1 MKYTE
6 YIMTRR
12 EKSFITGC
20 VLVSSVLF
28 VDFTMAGIRC
38 GTKVV
43 NKGDSSQYVEK
54 ICGSPELKQ
63 QRSVIVTRGLE
74 GNTLISNGRNYRSNK
89 NLQQYL
95 EYSEQVIIDEWE
107 YNFGPN
113 RLKQK
118 VTFENGRIISI
129 ESAGYGY

>member
-1 MKYTE
+1 
-6 YIMTRR
+6 MTKC

-28 VDFTMAGIRC
+28 TNFAMAGIRC
-38 GTKVV
+38 GTQVV
-43 NKGDSSQYVEK
+43 NEGDSSQYVEK
-54 ICGSPELKQ
+54 ICGSPETKQ
-63 QRSVIVTRGLE
+63 QRSAIVTRGLE
-74 GNTLISNGRNYRSNK
+74 GNTSVSNGRNYRLNK

-118 VTFENGRIISI
+118 VTFENGRITSI